1 MTGAGW
7 AMVPLGEVL
16 HPAFDPHAVDP
27 VASYPIAGVYGF
39 GRGMIKRPPTT
50 GQEIA
55 ATQLFRIKS
64 GQFIYSRLKSFE
76 GAFAVV
82 SDDVDGYFVSN
93 EFPTFDAS
101 PSRLDPR
108 YLGWYFKQKH
118 VWQALA
124 SDNKGI
130 GARRERL
137 HPDRLL
143 DYEFPLPPLDEQRR
157 IVARIDALAAK
168 IAEARGLREEASSAL
183 TALRASG
190 QHRWFATTEERCS
203 LGDVC
208 LVIDPNPSHRYPEYV
223 LDGIPMITTS
233 DFEGDDHVR
242 IDNAKHV
249 TRAFFDETL
258 GRFGIGNGDVIFA
271 RKGKVGYAR
280 PYPSGLDLAMT
291 HTLCVL
297 KPDRTRLAPSFLLH
311 FARSAGFLDYLQ
323 GTMNPN
329 LGVPTLGLN
338 VIREAPMPL
347 PTLGE
352 QRRIVAELDALQA
365 KVDAVKTLH
374 AETAAELDALLP
386 AILDRAFKGEL

>member
-1 MTGAGW
+1 MGAGW

-55 ATQLFRIKS
+55 ASQLFRIKS

-108 YLGWYFKQKH
+108 YLGWYFKQKN

-143 DYEFPLPPLDEQRR
+143 DYEIPLPPLDEQRR

-168 IAEARGLREEASSAL
+168 IAEARGLREEAEET
-183 TALRASG
+183 TASLYPGARHMLYAKLECARHPIGDVFDLINGRAFKPEEWQDRGRKIIRIQNLKYPTVPFNLFVGPVDHKHLVHAGDVLFAWSG
-190 QHRWFATTEERCS
+190 QIVSLGAHIWQGEEAILNQHIFNVRARAPMLPRFVAEGFNWLVDEMKAQVRGLEMFHIRKQELNLLGFPVPTEE
-203 LGDVC
+203 
-208 LVIDPNPSHRYPEYV
+208 
-223 LDGIPMITTS
+223 
-233 DFEGDDHVR
+233 
-242 IDNAKHV
+242 
-249 TRAFFDETL
+249 
-258 GRFGIGNGDVIFA
+258 
-271 RKGKVGYAR
+271 
-280 PYPSGLDLAMT
+280 
-291 HTLCVL
+291 
-297 KPDRTRLAPSFLLH
+297 
-311 FARSAGFLDYLQ
+311 
-323 GTMNPN
+323 
-329 LGVPTLGLN
+329 
-338 VIREAPMPL
+338 
-347 PTLGE
+347 E
-352 QRRIVAELDALQA
+352 QHRIVAELDALQA
-365 KVDAVKTLH
+365 KVDAVKQLQD
-374 AETAAELDALLP
+374 ETAAELDALLP
-386 AILDRAFKGEL
+386 ALLDRAFKGEL